1 MAARQP
7 IWMLLLLR
15 LGRDLPT
22 IHRAA
27 SGQWSVAINQECKR
41 VFTSFFFLPP
51 FFLLLDLASD
61 EGTGKL
67 AAPSLVAT
75 GTANRTLPSPAA
87 TDRCMRAVRNN
98 NCVLATCR

>member
-1 MAARQP
+1 MH
-7 IWMLLLLR
+7 
-15 LGRDLPT
+15 G
-22 IHRAA
+22 AA
-27 SGQWSVAINQECKR
+27 SCQWSVAINQECKR

-67 AAPSLVAT
+67 AAPSLVAI

-87 TDRCMRAVRNN
+87 TNRCMRALRAKQKMYLLLV
-98 NCVLATCR
+98 VMAMDG